1 MILLKAD
8 TLKGREAG
16 TVALVA
22 LVVLLTAGRT
32 QAWAKDYDPDT
43 KVSCDALW
51 FRVHAEDCP
60 ALILKDNKETMTLEE
75 ADRAGARIGES
86 GQSGREKC
94 CLHGYQRKHPAKKF
108 SDDTVLCGND
118 EQRNVKHVAGCHRYW
133 PDRTHTRR
141 THKEW
146 VDDGFVVCAH
156 CIERGPSLAN
166 VSEEKWNKLPAPR
179 SFVAPAGWVPK
190 PYASDEVP
198 PKEEIEILVQEALD
212 GGNGIQELQFT
223 DPVATVEHFM
233 TMRFFFPVHRWLE
246 LYMAYRATGDERIHD
261 ILLEAARH
269 YHKLSVGYPSAAQ
282 LKASDPEGLAY
293 MFAMAASAR
302 ITLQSERKHPGTFSQ
317 KEIAEAEAFLETM
330 LSVLQPTY
338 EGTTSLDPKMGVPQV
353 VADDFRNRAFNRA
366 MNGIG
371 TLAMMT
377 AALEDL
383 QAITKTETYQPAI
396 EHYRHTI
403 QEYLKYWFSRGHFCS
418 KVPGEKHFYYPYA
431 PREGEPRMVDGCAFL
446 KRNEDYGHYS
456 HTLQGLVF
464 LYEST
469 PQLGVD
475 DDFMTAVANAIYF
488 TATNEVKKGKKKGLS
503 GYVQCPTAARVSPAM
518 DNKKT
523 YSPAAERFY
532 VLQAF
537 RDDMIEGLC
546 NPLNPEKA
554 AAANGDYDHRLAT
567 LYGQYVKALRTD
579 RSLISLGEKR

>member
-1 MILLKAD
+1 MNNRTFQVTGK
-8 TLKGREAG
+8 
-16 TVALVA
+16 VALVMLA
-22 LVVLLTAGRT
+22 PLVMGGSLA
-32 QAWAKDYDPDT
+32 AWAKDYDPKT
-43 KVSCDALW
+43 KVYCDALW

-60 ALILKDNKETMTLEE
+60 DLILKDEKKTMTLEE

-94 CLHGYQRKHPAKKF
+94 CLHDYQRKHPEKKF
-108 SDDTVLCGND
+108 TDDTVLCGND

-141 THKEW
+141 TQKEW
-146 VDDGFVVCAH
+146 VDDGFVVCEH
-156 CIERGPSLAN
+156 CIERGPSLVT
-166 VSEEKWNKLPAPR
+166 VSEEEWNKLPAPR

-190 PYASDEVP
+190 PYAPDTVP
-198 PKEEIEILVQEALD
+198 PKDEIAILVQETLD

-233 TMRFFFPVHRWLE
+233 TMRFFFPVHRWLD
-246 LYMAYRATGDERIHD
+246 LYMGYRATGDERIHA
-261 ILLEAARH
+261 ILCEAARH
-269 YHKLSVGYPSAAQ
+269 YHTLSVDYPSAAQ
-282 LKASDPEGLAY
+282 IKASDPEGLAY

-302 ITLQSERKHPGTFSQ
+302 ITLQSERKHPGTVSQ
-317 KEIAEAEAFLETM
+317 QEIAEAEALLETM
-330 LSVLQPTY
+330 LAVLKPTH
-338 EGTTSLDPKMGVPQV
+338 EGSDSLDPEMGVPQA

-383 QAITKTETYQPAI
+383 QAIKKTEKYQSAI
-396 EHYRHTI
+396 DHYRHAI
-403 QEYLKYWFSRGHFCS
+403 QQYLKYWFSRGHFCS
-418 KVPGEKHFYYPYA
+418 KVAGEKHFYYPYA
-431 PREGEPRMVDGCAFL
+431 PREGEPRMVDGCALL

-456 HTLQGLVF
+456 HTMQGLVF
-464 LYEST
+464 LYEAT
-469 PQLGVD
+469 PDLGVD

-488 TATNEVKKGKKKGLS
+488 TATNEVKKGKMKGLS

-518 DNKKT
+518 DDKKT

-537 RDDMIEGLC
+537 RDDMLDGLC
-546 NPLNPEKA
+546 NPLNEEQRKVV
-554 AAANGDYDHRLAT
+554 NSDYDHRLAT

-579 RSLISLGEKR
+579 RSLTFLGEKR